1 MLASLSSAHCVQ
13 SPASRGEAEAWTP
26 LLFSNSNSAETHT
39 HAILTGRIIYMHRRL
54 CQKLDRLGLHET
66 IFGFL
71 CSWLDDR
78 NSRVIAGGQQSKAE
92 PLTNS
97 VFQGTVLGPHWWKI
111 HYGDANRATGNL
123 SFTDTVFADDCN
135 S

>member
-1 MLASLSSAHCVQ
+1 M
-13 SPASRGEAEAWTP
+13 PAA
-26 LLFSNSNSAETHT
+26 LLLETE
-39 HAILTGRIIYMHRRL
+39 YMVGVYCSDVSGAFDKVSKERV
-54 CQKLDRLGLHET
+54 CQKLDRLGLHED

-97 VFQGTVLGPHWWKI
+97 VFQGTVLGPPLWNV
-111 HYGDANRATGNL
+111 HYGDANRATGKFGSL
-123 SFTDTVFADDCN
+123 KQSLQMITIPRKDTKRTAETRRR
-135 S
+135 